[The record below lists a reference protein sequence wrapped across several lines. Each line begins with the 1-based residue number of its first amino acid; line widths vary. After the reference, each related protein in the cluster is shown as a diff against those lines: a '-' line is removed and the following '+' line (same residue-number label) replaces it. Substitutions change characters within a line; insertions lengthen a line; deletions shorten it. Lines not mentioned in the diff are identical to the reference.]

1 MIYLETTNAKVS
13 SRDLE
18 AQPDIWVWGATGS
31 DFSEEAI
38 SLACC
43 LLNTDED
50 ELRDFITRVS
60 RNLKARNKRG
70 YP

>member
-1 MIYLETTNAKVS
+1 MIYLETKNAKVS

-18 AQPDIWVWGATGS
+18 WQPDVALGATGS

-38 SLACC
+38 SLACY
-43 LLNTDED
+43 LLDTDED